1 MNKTEFNNLINS
13 PRKNIGKIE
22 LSEITKVQNEF
33 PYCENLHNLSLLKTH
48 LSDDINFNKTLAI
61 SAIYSSNRK
70 KLFEFI
76 HPPKKINFK
85 NIDETSFLF
94 EDWLKDSSLIK
105 KPKIN
110 KKYIIENIKK
120 STQDNNDL
128 TTETLAKT
136 YIEQGHYERAIQAYQ
151 ILSLKYPKK
160 SGFFAN
166 QIKNIEN
173 ILK

>member
-1 MNKTEFNNLINS
+1 MHCKKSKSGKKKQIKNVIQQKMFKKKTIKQSFIKIIFK
-13 PRKNIGKIE
+13 KNA
-22 LSEITKVQNEF
+22 LSTKSKN
-33 PYCENLHNLSLLKTH
+33 
-48 LSDDINFNKTLAI
+48 
-61 SAIYSSNRK
+61 
-70 KLFEFI
+70 
-76 HPPKKINFK
+76 INFK